1 MSPDNESG
9 STAQIPAPP
18 PFLIERPKRQTIPFV
33 FASGHSGS
41 TYPDEFVQASRLD
54 PITLRKSE
62 DAFVNELFAAA
73 MANGAP
79 LLRATFPRAWCDP
92 NREAWE
98 LDPRMFE
105 DRLPAFVNT
114 KSARVFAGLGTVA
127 CVVANGEEIYN
138 RKLTFDEVAKRI
150 EDAYEP
156 YHAALRGLIDETCKL
171 FGHCIVIDC
180 HSMPSVGGP
189 MDNDPGNQ
197 RVDMVLGNNH
207 GATCHTRLMHYVEAV
222 LADAGYQVRINNPY
236 SGGFTTRHYGQPR
249 RGIQTLQIEVNRAL
263 YMDEQA
269 IERSAGFAQLQADL
283 SRLIEALANYEPASI
298 AAD

>member
-1 MSPDNESG
+1 MSRRNTSDDVAESE
-9 STAQIPAPP
+9 AP
-18 PFLIERPKRQTIPFV
+18 FVIERPQRQTISFV

-41 TYPDEFVQASRLD
+41 VYPDDFIQASRLD
-54 PITLRKSE
+54 PLTLRKSE
-62 DAFVNELFAAA
+62 DAFVHELFGAVTD
-73 MANGAP
+73 NGAP
-79 LLRATFPRAWCDP
+79 LLRATFPRAWVDP

-105 DRLPAFVNT
+105 DRLPSFVNT

-127 CVVANGEEIYN
+127 RVVANGEEIYN

-150 EDAYEP
+150 EWAYEP

-189 MDNDPGNQ
+189 MDNDPGTQ

-207 GATCHTRLMHYVEAV
+207 GATCQARLLHFVEAV
-222 LADAGYQVRINNPY
+222 LAEAGYTVRINNPY

-263 YMDEQA
+263 YMDEQN
-269 IERSAGFAQLQADL
+269 IERSAGFAQLQADVT
-283 SRLIEALANYEPASI
+283 RLVEALANFEPASM

>member
-1 MSPDNESG
+1 MNARVSSDLSEERS
-9 STAQIPAPP
+9 AP
-18 PFLIERPKRQTIPFV
+18 FVIERPKHQTIPFV

-41 TYPDEFVQASRLD
+41 VYPVDFIAASRLD
-54 PITLRKSE
+54 PLTLRKSE
-62 DAFVNELFAAA
+62 DAFVDELFGAAT
-73 MANGAP
+73 ANGAP
-79 LLRATFPRAWCDP
+79 LLRATFPRAWVDP

-105 DRLPAFVNT
+105 DRLPSFVNT

-127 CVVANGEEIYN
+127 RVVANGEEIYN

-150 EDAYEP
+150 EWAYEP
-156 YHAALRGLIDETCKL
+156 YHAALRGLIDETCKS
-171 FGHCIVIDC
+171 FGHCIVVDC

-189 MDNDPGNQ
+189 MDNDPGNA

-207 GATCHTRLMHYVEAV
+207 GATCQARLMQFVDAV
-222 LADAGYQVRINNPY
+222 LSEAGYTVRINNPY

-269 IERSAGFAQLQADL
+269 IARSSGFAQLQADL
-283 SRLIEALANYEPASI
+283 TRLVEALSNYEPASI

>member
-1 MSPDNESG
+1 MSSDRTVEPV
-9 STAQIPAPP
+9 P

-62 DAFVNELFAAA
+62 DAFVNELFGAA
-73 MANGAP
+73 MAHGAP

-127 CVVANGEEIYN
+127 RVVANGEEIYN

-207 GATCHTRLMHYVEAV
+207 GATCHTRLMNYVEAV

-269 IERSAGFAQLQADL
+269 IAKAAGFAQLQADL

>member
-1 MSPDNESG
+1 MSSPGSAESRHERM
-9 STAQIPAPP
+9 A
-18 PFLIERPKRQTIPFV
+18 PFLIERPQRQTIPFV
-33 FASGHSGS
+33 FCSGHSGS
-41 TYPDEFVQASRLD
+41 NYPDEFVQASRLD
-54 PITLRKSE
+54 PMTLRKSE
-62 DAFVNELFAAA
+62 DAFVDNLFNAAPL
-73 MANGAP
+73 NGAP

-127 CVVANGEEIYN
+127 RVVANGEEIYN

-189 MDNDPGNQ
+189 MDNDPGTQ

-207 GATCHTRLMHYVEAV
+207 GATCHARLMHYVEAM
-222 LADAGYQVRINNPY
+222 LADAGYAVRLNNPY

-269 IERSAGFAQLQADL
+269 IAKSAGFAQLHADL
-283 SRLIEALANYEPASI
+283 TRLIEALANYEPASI

>member
-1 MSPDNESG
+1 MSSDSDAE
-9 STAQIPAPP
+9 TQAQP
-18 PFLIERPKRQTIPFV
+18 PFLIERPQRQTIPFV

-41 TYPDEFVQASRLD
+41 VYPADFIQASCLD
-54 PITLRKSE
+54 PLTLRKSE
-62 DAFVNELFAAA
+62 DAFVNDLFAAA
-73 MANGAP
+73 TDNGAP

-127 CVVANGEEIYN
+127 RVVANGEEIYN

-156 YHAALRGLIDETCKL
+156 YHAALRALIDETCKL

-189 MDNDPGNQ
+189 MDNDPGTQ

-207 GATCHTRLMHYVEAV
+207 GATCHTRLINYVEAV

-269 IERSAGFAQLQADL
+269 IAKSDGFAQLQADL
-283 SRLIEALANYEPASI
+283 TRLIEALANYEPASI

>member
-1 MSPDNESG
+1 MSSDVHN
-9 STAQIPAPP
+9 AVQP
-18 PFLIERPKRQTIPFV
+18 PFLIDRPKRQTIPFV

-41 TYPDEFVQASRLD
+41 IYPADFVQASRLD
-54 PITLRKSE
+54 PVTLRKSE
-62 DAFVNELFAAA
+62 DAFVDQLFDGAV
-73 MANGAP
+73 ANGAP

-127 CVVANGEEIYN
+127 RVVANGEEIYN

-156 YHAALRGLIDETCKL
+156 YHAALRSLIDETCKL

-180 HSMPSVGGP
+180 HSTPAVGGP
-189 MDNDPGNQ
+189 MDNDTGNP

-207 GATCHTRLMHYVEAV
+207 GATCHTRLMNFVEAV
-222 LADAGYQVRINNPY
+222 LADAGYQVRVNNPY

-283 SRLIEALANYEPASI
+283 TRLIEALTNYEPASI

>member
-1 MSPDNESG
+1 MSRRNTSDDVAESE
-9 STAQIPAPP
+9 AP
-18 PFLIERPKRQTIPFV
+18 FVIERPQRQTISFV

-41 TYPDEFVQASRLD
+41 VYPDDFIQASRLD
-54 PITLRKSE
+54 PLTLRKSE
-62 DAFVNELFAAA
+62 DAFVHELFGAVTD
-73 MANGAP
+73 NGAP
-79 LLRATFPRAWCDP
+79 LLRATFPRAWVDP

-105 DRLPAFVNT
+105 DRLPSFVNT

-127 CVVANGEEIYN
+127 RVVANGEEIYN

-150 EDAYEP
+150 EWAYEP

-189 MDNDPGNQ
+189 MDNDPGTQ

-207 GATCHTRLMHYVEAV
+207 GATCQARLLHFVEAV
-222 LADAGYQVRINNPY
+222 LAEAGYTVRINNPY

-263 YMDEQA
+263 YMAEQN
-269 IERSAGFAQLQADL
+269 IERSAGFAQLQADVT
-283 SRLIEALANYEPASI
+283 RLVEALANFEPASM